1 MAKNICSKCGREKP
15 DKDFFK
21 YKSGEC
27 SDICIDCLTMHI
39 DNQDDKTFT
48 WILEKFDVPYIKKKW
63 IELCNRS
70 YQKNPGAFGP
80 KSIIG
85 TYLRTMKMAQY
96 KDLTYADSDR
106 LNFADEKLQQ
116 EAEARRA
123 TLANDEETIAY
134 VEELQQKLAAGEIT
148 EAEFKTL
155 NPLLAAEQK
164 RIIPEFIK
172 PVEVNEED
180 ILAKLTD
187 EDRTY
192 LATKW
197 GLLYKPS
204 QWVHMENM
212 YNQYAEEYNLN
223 ADRRETLIKM
233 CKTSLKMDECLD
245 IGDVNGYKN
254 LSFAWD
260 QLRKSGKFT
269 EAQKEANETKVLDT
283 IGELVALCER
293 EGGIIEQFPSP
304 DDYPQDKIDLTIKDL
319 KSYVYNLVT
328 NELGLGNLIESFI
341 QKYEKAEEERQKE
354 NIMDTFILSK
364 EDEEKDMLSDEDAY
378 DFHDYLDNEL
388 QKDIDNLMSQ
398 VAGE

>member
-1 MAKNICSKCGREKP
+1 
-15 DKDFFK
+15 
-21 YKSGEC
+21 
-27 SDICIDCLTMHI
+27 
-39 DNQDDKTFT
+39 
-48 WILEKFDVPYIKKKW
+48 
-63 IELCNRS
+63 
-70 YQKNPGAFGP
+70 
-80 KSIIG
+80 
-85 TYLRTMKMAQY
+85 
-96 KDLTYADSDR
+96 
-106 LNFADEKLQQ
+106 
-116 EAEARRA
+116 
-123 TLANDEETIAY
+123 
-134 VEELQQKLAAGEIT
+134 
-148 EAEFKTL
+148 
-155 NPLLAAEQK
+155 
-164 RIIPEFIK
+164 
-172 PVEVNEED
+172 
-180 ILAKLTD
+180 
-187 EDRTY
+187 
-192 LATKW
+192 
-197 GLLYKPS
+197 
-204 QWVHMENM
+204 MENM

-293 EGGIIEQFPSP
+293 EGGIIEQFPSR